1 MCHEESSQ
9 KIKKLKIRNN
19 VIGNVL
25 KKHHIAPMPILDG
38 DRTIAKSGGSISPLL
53 SFLIV
58 KGNKIRILELNGKG
72 DYTSKKKFN
81 GLI

>member
-1 MCHEESSQ
+1 M
-9 KIKKLKIRNN
+9 
-19 VIGNVL
+19 
-25 KKHHIAPMPILDG
+25 
-38 DRTIAKSGGSISPLL
+38 IAKGGGSISPLL

-81 GLI
+81 GLIQSK